1 MTYLDFQGIN
11 EDALRNARSLLL
23 RLIPGGKFRSQEYI
37 VRNPKRTDRNPGSF
51 KINYKTG
58 AWSDFAI
65 EGVKGGDL
73 ISLAAYV
80 RDTSQSNAA
89 RELADMIGISV
100 PKLSGARPGANGSKG
115 DKRSRNV
122 VMPVPG
128 DAPTPPTSHPMLGPP
143 TRTWTYEDDAG
154 GVIGYVFRFDNSDG
168 DKQFRPL
175 TLWRD
180 ADGKSEWCWESWP
193 VERPLYGLRELAE
206 RPSAAVVVSEGEKSA
221 DAARP
226 LLPHFVVVTSPGGSE
241 SANKVDW
248 SQLHDREVIIW
259 PDADSPGHKY
269 AQTVTKCLAAVGAK
283 SVAVVSPPR
292 NVKEGWDAADAFN
305 EGWTPE
311 RVAELIRQA
320 VPMHDGARLNGE
332 PTTTDKSK
340 RDEPTT
346 YFASYASFAWP
357 VMDDAAYH
365 GIAGDIVRGILP
377 HTEADP
383 NALLIQT
390 LTMAGNVIGRLPYYQ
405 VEFDQH
411 RVNLFAVLVG
421 ASAKG
426 RKGTSLGR
434 IRSIVKV
441 ADETWSGDRIKGG
454 LSSGEGFINE
464 VRDPVQ
470 KYNIKKKCFEIA
482 DPGIADKRLMVVEPE
497 FAGAISV
504 AERHGNTLS
513 PLIRRAWDGDKLA
526 TLTRNSPLTATG
538 AHISIVGHIT
548 VDELRARISRTEMG
562 NGFAN
567 RFLFALIRRS
577 KELPFGGAL
586 TDSQILR
593 LGEQLKSI
601 IDRAK
606 SVGRMEMTDAA
617 RSKWAAVYP
626 ELSAAKPG
634 LLGAVI
640 ARAEAQTVRLAQV
653 YALLDGGD
661 KIDLPH
667 LEAALAVWEYCELSA
682 VHIFGDAIGDP
693 VADEILRAL
702 QNTPDG
708 MTRTAINDLFGR
720 HQSSNRIGAA
730 LQLLATKGRARPE
743 TRQTS
748 GRPSEIWFA
757 TGR

>member
-1 MTYLDFQGIN
+1 MGQELLPPAAARSRREGRMNLAPRIDFPTLMEPVALRLLGEPNPRLSKPPRDVRFGNHGSMAVDYENGRWFDHENKVGGGVLDLIRHKRECDASGATDWLRGEGLLPDGWTSGAGQSSAAKGPEAARIVDTYDYVDERGALLHQTVRFEAKTFKQRRPDPDDAARWIWNLQGIRTVLYRLP
-11 EDALRNARSLLL
+11 ELL
-23 RLIPGGKFRSQEYI
+23 SA
-37 VRNPKRTDRNPGSF
+37 T
-51 KINYKTG
+51 
-58 AWSDFAI
+58 
-65 EGVKGGDL
+65 
-73 ISLAAYV
+73 
-80 RDTSQSNAA
+80 
-89 RELADMIGISV
+89 
-100 PKLSGARPGANGSKG
+100 ANG
-115 DKRSRNV
+115 D
-122 VMPVPG
+122 
-128 DAPTPPTSHPMLGPP
+128 
-143 TRTWTYEDDAG
+143 
-154 GVIGYVFRFDNSDG
+154 IIYV
-168 DKQFRPL
+168 
-175 TLWRD
+175 T
-180 ADGKSEWCWESWP
+180 
-193 VERPLYGLRELAE
+193 
-206 RPSAAVVVSEGEKSA
+206 EGEKDADNMRALGLTATTNPMGAGKWRTEYSDHLRSA
-221 DAARP
+221 D
-226 LLPHFVVVTSPGGSE
+226 VVILSDNDQAGRHHVQQVASSLNGFATRVRTLDIRS
-241 SANKVDW
+241 
-248 SQLHDREVIIW
+248 IW
-259 PDADSPGHKY
+259 PECPEKGDISDWIAAGGDADVLKN
-269 AQTVTKCLAAVGAK
+269 AVEALPDWK
-283 SVAVVSPPR
+283 
-292 NVKEGWDAADAFN
+292 
-305 EGWTPE
+305 PE
-311 RVAELIRQA
+311 SGSNRSNPA
-320 VPMHDGARLNGE
+320 E
-332 PTTTDKSK
+332 PTE
-340 RDEPTT
+340 RREPSP

-357 VMDDAAYH
+357 VIDKAAYH
-365 GIAGDIVRGILP
+365 GIAGKIVQTILP

-383 NALLIQT
+383 IALLIQT
-390 LTMAGNVIGRLPYYQ
+390 LGMAGNVIGRLPYYQ
-405 VEFDQH
+405 VESDQH

-421 ASAKG
+421 DSAKG

-470 KYNIKKKCFEIA
+470 KYNAKEKSFEIV
-482 DPGIADKRLMVVEPE
+482 DPGVADKRLMIVEPE

-526 TLTRNSPLTATG
+526 TLTRNSPLSATG

-548 VDELRARISRTEMG
+548 IDELRARISRTEMG

-577 KELPFGGAL
+577 KELPFGGDL
-586 TDSQILR
+586 TDSQILH
-593 LGEQLKSI
+593 LGEQLKSA
-601 IDRAK
+601 IDGAK
-606 SVGRMEMTDAA
+606 SVDRMEMTDAA

-640 ARAEAQTVRLAQV
+640 ARAEAQTVRVALI
-653 YALLDGGD
+653 YALLDGAD

-682 VHIFGDAIGDP
+682 VHIFGGAIGDP

-702 QNTPDG
+702 QNTADG

-720 HQSSNRIGAA
+720 HQSSNRIAAA

-743 TRQTS
+743 MRQTS

>member
-1 MTYLDFQGIN
+1 MNFVPRIDFAALM
-11 EDALRNARSLLL
+11 EPVALRLLGE
-23 RLIPGGKFRSQEYI
+23 P
-37 VRNPKRTDRNPGSF
+37 NPKMSKPPRDVRFRNHGSMSVDYENGRWF
-51 KINYKTG
+51 DHENKVG
-58 AWSDFAI
+58 G
-65 EGVKGGDL
+65 GVLDL
-73 ISLAAYV
+73 ISHKRGFDAAAAMDWLRCEGLLPQEAVAGPELTSPVTGAQQTTYDYV
-80 RDTSQSNAA
+80 DENNVLLHQTVRYEPKKFLQRRPDPEKAG
-89 RELADMIGISV
+89 RWIWKLDGI
-100 PKLSGARPGANGSKG
+100 
-115 DKRSRNV
+115 
-122 VMPVPG
+122 
-128 DAPTPPTSHPMLGPP
+128 
-143 TRTWTYEDDAG
+143 RTVLYHLPEVLKA
-154 GVIGYVFRFDNSDG
+154 VKDG
-168 DKQFRPL
+168 D
-175 TLWRD
+175 
-180 ADGKSEWCWESWP
+180 
-193 VERPLYGLRELAE
+193 
-206 RPSAAVVVSEGEKSA
+206 VVHVAEGEKDADNLSA
-221 DAARP
+221 LGFTATTNPMGVGKWRAEYSEILRGGN
-226 LLPHFVVVTSPGGSE
+226 VVVISD
-241 SANKVDW
+241 NDKVGRD
-248 SQLHDREVIIW
+248 HV
-259 PDADSPGHKY
+259 
-269 AQTVTKCLAAVGAK
+269 
-283 SVAVVSPPR
+283 
-292 NVKEGWDAADAFN
+292 
-305 EGWTPE
+305 E
-311 RVAELIRQA
+311 RVAASLRGVAARVRVLDIRSVWSECPEKGDISDWIA
-320 VPMHDGARLNGE
+320 AGGDADKLKKAIEALPEWKPESATNRSNGE
-332 PTTTDKSK
+332 VPKE

-346 YFASYASFAWP
+346 NFASYASFAWP
-357 VMDDAAYH
+357 DIDEAAYY
-365 GIAGDIVRGILP
+365 GIAGDIVRTILP

-383 NALLIQT
+383 VALLLQT
-390 LTMAGNVIGRLPYYQ
+390 LAMAGNVIGRLPYYQ
-405 VEFDQH
+405 VESDHH
-411 RVNLFAVLVG
+411 RANLFTVLVG
-421 ASAKG
+421 DSAKG

-470 KYNIKKKCFEIA
+470 KYDIKKKCYEIA

-577 KELPFGGAL
+577 KELPFGGSL
-586 TDSQILR
+586 TDSQILN
-593 LGEQLKSI
+593 LGEQLKSV

-606 SVGRMEMTDAA
+606 PVGRMEMTDAA
-617 RSKWAAVYP
+617 RSKWAAVYT

-640 ARAEAQTVRLAQV
+640 ARAEAQTVRLALI

-702 QNTPDG
+702 RNTPDG

-720 HQSSNRIGAA
+720 HQSSNRIAAA

-743 TRQTS
+743 MRQTS